1 MNENQQDF
9 QTLSQEEIKINQQF
23 DSASKAISKLLNI
36 ESFRVYCKQEVLKE
50 FDGDYN
56 FLLSKIVKDYK
67 NSQNNFTLYSTQ
79 SVKTDYVDTSIW
91 PQELMDVLD
100 QTYQDYPLTQIAIQ
114 VDPGAW
120 DPYSY
125 IPNVVYLNS
134 QYDEADTDFISG
146 YDEFGNAISLDARTE
161 PTLPVVILSTNE
173 RGYIDSFGDYIGYN
187 SFPSYIITD
196 QNEVNSGHHL
206 NPINP
211 NTPVEYY
218 RDNFSYEN
226 ISAMR
231 YDNLSQ
237 VEGWVAG
244 APETYIYVFEQDPT
258 DATKTIRKDLG
269 YSEPPKRKQI
279 NGVWFG
285 TNIDTHL
292 WRWFSTG
299 TVIKYGF
306 YEHDNKGLR
315 AVGENLV
322 SIANYQSFVLDSAKV
337 YPPGSQNP
345 NLPAPNQP
353 AFITIVKFTANVVG
367 QLFAKNMEKS
377 ETIGEIEVS
386 VNNKNKELS
395 LLPGGFK
402 FQTFPK

>member
-67 NSQNNFTLYSTQ
+67 NSQNNFTFYSTQ

-114 VDPGAW
+114 VDPVAW
-120 DPYSY
+120 NPSTY
-125 IPNVVYLNS
+125 IPNVVYMDS
-134 QYDEADTDFISG
+134 QYDEADTDFVNG
-146 YDEFGNAISLDARTE
+146 YDANGNPIQINARVE

-173 RGYIDSFGDYIGYN
+173 RGYIDNFGDYIGYN
-187 SFPSYIITD
+187 SFPSYVITD
-196 QNEVNSGHHL
+196 QNQATSALL
-206 NPINP
+206 NPVNP
-211 NTPVEYY
+211 NTPIEYY
-218 RDNFSYEN
+218 RPNFTYEN
-226 ISAMR
+226 ISRMK
-231 YDNLSQ
+231 YENLSQ

-258 DATKTIRKDLG
+258 DPSKTIRKDLG

-279 NGVWFG
+279 SGVWYG
-285 TNIDTHL
+285 TDIDTHL
-292 WRWFSTG
+292 WRWYNSG

-315 AVGENLV
+315 AVGENLIVV
-322 SIANYQSFVLDSAKV
+322 SNYQSFILDSLKV
-337 YPPGSQNP
+337 YPPGSQQP
-345 NLPAPNQP
+345 NLPSQNQP
-353 AFITIVKFTANVVG
+353 AFLTIVKFIANVTG
-367 QLFAKNMEKS
+367 QFFAKNMEKS

-386 VNNKNKELS
+386 VNNRNTEIS

-402 FQTFPK
+402 FQTSPK